1 MTSKQLKQ
9 GDRFAEKE
17 KQSASCKANHSEK
30 DMKLTAILYCGGFAM
45 STTFT
50 NEEKTVEAGPNG
62 KPKSVKVTKKH
73 VPPDAQLAADIL
85 LLMRCGR
92 W

>member
-1 MTSKQLKQ
+1 MDNCNEHENKIKEALLKRAL
-9 GDRFAEKE
+9 GYE
-17 KQSASCKANHSEK
+17 
-30 DMKLTAILYCGGFAM
+30 Y
-45 STTFT
+45 
-50 NEEKTVEAGPNG
+50 EEKTVEAGPNG